1 MMMTKSDI
9 MAPIQKFHPLHLY
22 FYRYCTKWRFLHLSP
37 ANLHMFVRIYLAF
50 IFFDPQEKNHKYFV
64 KTPTQNQEMLVV
76 NGIARYLGNICV
88 HPPSLHPNY
97 NIDLQVILFPNP
109 AMMLNSLIT
118 TTRFA
123 VMIIEDTDTTK
134 DLVGHYHCSK
144 NSSSRCIM
152 YDCKW
157 ETLD

>member
-1 MMMTKSDI
+1 

-50 IFFDPQEKNHKYFV
+50 IFFDPQEKKHKYFV

-97 NIDLQVILFPNP
+97 STELYVNDIPRFLGNP
-109 AMMLNSLIT
+109 GLKKDQPGNSKFTIFWLDKNHDGYFAELANNPIT
-118 TTRFA
+118 FVFNTPDSA
-123 VMIIEDTDTTK
+123 
-134 DLVGHYHCSK
+134 SK
-144 NSSSRCIM
+144 NLAWRRLIHI
-152 YDCKW
+152 
-157 ETLD
+157 